1 MNTTE
6 PASPKLRLLRYLA
19 YAFLLLLILITLL
32 LWQTPRLVQ
41 RYLPGWLAEHY
52 GLQLTL
58 GEIDVGLRNPSL
70 TLGATALL
78 DAKQQPI
85 IGFEQLFITPNLQAS
100 WQQKGVVLSAVTL
113 TNPVVQLQRLTDKKG
128 EVRLNL
134 TDALATLLAP
144 APSPEPET
152 ASAPL
157 LVDIASVN
165 VTDGHVRYQDQRK
178 ESEPGWLP
186 PLSLEKVTL
195 KLDNLRTEANHPTAY
210 QLSAAING
218 KSSLAAHGK
227 LDVMSGMGQG
237 KVSLKQV
244 ELKPFAPLWAPYLKL
259 DLAKGHANTEV
270 EYQLKEGKQG
280 VLWQLS
286 KGKLTLDNW
295 QLKKH
300 KGDEFARFGQ
310 LALSELA
317 VDGQKQSLQIGK
329 VTLQQP
335 LLKATL
341 NPQQELDLADLLI
354 EQAPAKPV
362 KGAHAANEVANNA
375 APKSAQQAKTAGNG
389 KKHTPDKPW
398 QWQIKQ
404 ILIDKGD
411 LTLTESSSGKP
422 QARQFSGLKLALG
435 PLGSKG
441 EQPSKLTLATHFNQ
455 SSPLAFD
462 GQLTLTPFTLSGDI
476 NQQGLP
482 LTLAQPYLADLVRI
496 KVQNGLLSS
505 KTRLDLATTA
515 QGDLSKLTLQG
526 GLDVNGLKVVDR
538 ADNQR
543 LLEFNT
549 LALTGLTYDGIS
561 QQMRIKDI
569 ALNKPFA
576 RIEINEDG
584 TTNLQQLLLPQPAAT
599 KSTQAAA
606 TKSTQAAAGSKTPD
620 FRFTIDQLRTEQG
633 NLRFADRSLSQD
645 FVADIASLGG
655 QSRHISNIPGQRSDL
670 AFNGKVDRYA
680 PVTIRGGTNLLVANP
695 ILDIAV
701 AFHNLELTTFTPY
714 SGTYAGYAIDKG
726 QLSMKLHYKLEGNRL
741 EGDNDIT
748 IKKLQLGEK
757 IKSDQAKDLPLG
769 LAIALLSDANGV
781 IQMNLKVK
789 GDLDQPDFSIGN
801 IFWDVLGN
809 TLSKAI
815 TSPFSLLASLA
826 DGTEDLDELPFLP
839 GDPDLPPTQQEKL
852 VKLAQALKDRPKLS
866 MNIRGKVNF
875 NEERPILQR
884 QKLERVLAK
893 LTGNQADLDLLEQD
907 SALQEALARAYE
919 ERFGED
925 LDDLAARLHLDE
937 ESAALRAQAVIL
949 LRDQQ
954 LITAKS
960 LRNLAMRRAQNTKE
974 FLVDSQGIAPE
985 RLFVLDSQVKE
996 EDKEAKVILT
1006 LDQ

>member
-6 PASPKLRLLRYLA
+6 PASPKLRLLRYLV
-19 YAFLLLLILITLL
+19 YAFLLLLILIPLL
-32 LWQTPRLVQ
+32 LWQTPRLIQ

-58 GEIDVGLRNPSL
+58 GEIDVGVRNPSL

-85 IGFEQLFITPNLQAS
+85 IRFEQLFITPDLQAS

-113 TNPVVQLQRLTDKKG
+113 TKPVVLLQRLADKKG
-128 EVRLNL
+128 DVRLNL

-144 APSPEPET
+144 APSHEPET
-152 ASAPL
+152 ARAPL

-186 PLSLEKVTL
+186 LLNLEKVTL

-218 KSSLAAHGK
+218 KSSLSAHGK

-237 KVSLKQV
+237 KASLKQV
-244 ELKPFAPLWAPYLKL
+244 DLKPFAPLWAPYLKL
-259 DLAKGHANTEV
+259 DLAKGHANAEV

-310 LALSELA
+310 LALSDLA
-317 VDGQKQSLQIGK
+317 VDGQKPSLQIGK

-354 EQAPAKPV
+354 EQAPAKLV

-375 APKSAQQAKTAGNG
+375 APKSAQQAKTAGNS
-389 KKHTPDKPW
+389 KKHGADKPW

-422 QARQFSGLKLALG
+422 QARQLSGLKLALG

-441 EQPSKLTLATHFNQ
+441 EQPSKLTLATQFNQ

-526 GLDVNGLKVVDR
+526 GLDINELKVVDR

-584 TTNLQQLLLPQPAAT
+584 TTNLQQLLLPQPAAA
-599 KSTQAAA
+599 KSTEAKAD
-606 TKSTQAAAGSKTPD
+606 SKAPD

-839 GDPDLPPTQQEKL
+839 GDPDLTPTQQEKL

-907 SALQEALARAYE
+907 PALQEALAQAYE

-925 LDDLAARLHLDE
+925 LEDLADRLHLDE

>member
-19 YAFLLLLILITLL
+19 YAFLLFLILITLL

-85 IGFEQLFITPNLQAS
+85 IGFEQLFITPDLQAS

-113 TNPVVQLQRLTDKKG
+113 TKPVVLLQRLADKKG
-128 EVRLNL
+128 DVRLNL
-134 TDALATLLAP
+134 TDALATVLTP
-144 APSPEPET
+144 APSPEPEP

-157 LVDIASVN
+157 LIDIASVN

-178 ESEPGWLP
+178 ASEPGWLP
-186 PLSLEKVTL
+186 PLNLEKVTL

-237 KVSLKQV
+237 KASLKQV
-244 ELKPFAPLWAPYLKL
+244 DLKPFAPLWAPYLKL
-259 DLAKGHANTEV
+259 DLAKGHANAEV

-286 KGKLTLDNW
+286 KGKLKLDNW

-300 KGDEFARFGQ
+300 QGDEFARFGQ

-317 VDGQKQSLQIGK
+317 VDGQKQSIQIGK
-329 VTLQQP
+329 ITLQQP

-354 EQAPAKPV
+354 EQAPTKPV
-362 KGAHAANEVANNA
+362 KEANTANEVANNA

-389 KKHTPDKPW
+389 KKHTPEKPW

-422 QARQFSGLKLALG
+422 QARQLSGLKLALG

-441 EQPSKLTLATHFNQ
+441 EQPSKLTLATQFNQ

-515 QGDLSKLTLQG
+515 QRDLSKLTLQG
-526 GLDVNGLKVVDR
+526 GLDISGLKVVDR

-599 KSTQAAA
+599 KSTHA
-606 TKSTQAAAGSKTPD
+606 TAGNKAPD

-839 GDPDLPPTQQEKL
+839 GDPDLTPTQQEKL

-893 LTGNQADLDLLEQD
+893 LTGNQADLDQLEQD
-907 SALQEALARAYE
+907 PALQEALAQAYE

-925 LDDLAARLHLDE
+925 LEDLADRLHLDE
-937 ESAALRAQAVIL
+937 ESSALRAQAVIL

>member
-1 MNTTE
+1 MNTIE

-19 YAFLLLLILITLL
+19 YAFLLFLILITLL

-85 IGFEQLFITPNLQAS
+85 IGFEQLFITPDLQAS
-100 WQQKGVVLSAVTL
+100 WQQKGVVLSTVTL
-113 TNPVVQLQRLTDKKG
+113 TKPVVLLQRLADKKG
-128 EVRLNL
+128 DVRLNL

-144 APSPEPET
+144 APSPEPEP

-157 LVDIASVN
+157 LIDIASVN

-178 ESEPGWLP
+178 ASEPGWLP
-186 PLSLEKVTL
+186 PLNLENVTL

-237 KVSLKQV
+237 KASLKQV
-244 ELKPFAPLWAPYLKL
+244 DLKPFAPLWAPYLKL
-259 DLAKGHANTEV
+259 DLAKGHANAEV

-310 LALSELA
+310 LALSDLA

-375 APKSAQQAKTAGNG
+375 ALKSAQQAKTDGNG

-422 QARQFSGLKLALG
+422 QARQLSGLKLALG
-435 PLGSKG
+435 PMGSKG
-441 EQPSKLTLATHFNQ
+441 EQPSKLTLATQFNQ

-526 GLDVNGLKVVDR
+526 GLDINGLKVVDR

-584 TTNLQQLLLPQPAAT
+584 TTNLQQLLLPQPAA
-599 KSTQAAA
+599 
-606 TKSTQAAAGSKTPD
+606 GSKAPD

-839 GDPDLPPTQQEKL
+839 GDPDLTPTQQEKL

-907 SALQEALARAYE
+907 SALQEALAQAYE

-925 LDDLAARLHLDE
+925 LEDLADRLHLDE

>member
-19 YAFLLLLILITLL
+19 YAFLLFLILITLL
-32 LWQTPRLVQ
+32 LWQTPRLIQ

-85 IGFEQLFITPNLQAS
+85 IGFEQLFITPDLQAS
-100 WQQKGVVLSAVTL
+100 WQQKGVVLSTVTL
-113 TNPVVQLQRLTDKKG
+113 TKPVVLLQRLADKKG
-128 EVRLNL
+128 DVRLNL

-144 APSPEPET
+144 TPSPEPEP

-157 LVDIASVN
+157 LLDIASVN

-178 ESEPGWLP
+178 ASEPGWLP
-186 PLSLEKVTL
+186 PLNLEKVTL

-237 KVSLKQV
+237 KASLKQV
-244 ELKPFAPLWAPYLKL
+244 DLKPFAPLWAPYIKL
-259 DLAKGHANTEV
+259 DLAKGHANAEV

-362 KGAHAANEVANNA
+362 KEANTANEVASNA

-389 KKHTPDKPW
+389 KKQVPDKPW

-422 QARQFSGLKLALG
+422 QARQLSGLKLALG

-599 KSTQAAA
+599 NSPHA
-606 TKSTQAAAGSKTPD
+606 TAGSKAPD

-839 GDPDLPPTQQEKL
+839 GDPDLTPTQQEKL

-907 SALQEALARAYE
+907 SALQEALAQAYE

-925 LDDLAARLHLDE
+925 LDDLADRLHLDE

>member
-32 LWQTPRLVQ
+32 LWQTPRLIQ

-85 IGFEQLFITPNLQAS
+85 VRFEQLFITPNLQAS

-113 TNPVVQLQRLTDKKG
+113 TKPVVLLQRLADKKG
-128 EVRLNL
+128 EIRLNL
-134 TDALATLLAP
+134 TNALATLLTP

-157 LVDIASVN
+157 LVDIASIA

-186 PLSLEKVTL
+186 PLNLEKVIL

-210 QLSAAING
+210 QLNAAING

-244 ELKPFAPLWAPYLKL
+244 ELKPFAPLWTPYLKL
-259 DLAKGHANTEV
+259 DLAKGHANAEV

-310 LALSELA
+310 LALSDLA

-362 KGAHAANEVANNA
+362 KGADTANEVANNA

-389 KKHTPDKPW
+389 KKHMPDKPW

-404 ILIDKGD
+404 ITIVKGD

-422 QARQFSGLKLALG
+422 QARQLSGLKLALG

-441 EQPSKLTLATHFNQ
+441 EQPSKLTLATQFNQ

-496 KVQNGLLSS
+496 KVQNGQLSS

-526 GLDVNGLKVVDR
+526 GLDINGLKVVDR

-584 TTNLQQLLLPQPAAT
+584 TTNLQQLLLPQPAAA
-599 KSTQAAA
+599 KSTEA
-606 TKSTQAAAGSKTPD
+606 KAGSKAPD

-839 GDPDLPPTQQEKL
+839 GDPDLTPTQQEKL

-907 SALQEALARAYE
+907 SALQEALAQAYE

-925 LDDLAARLHLDE
+925 LDDLADRLHLDE

>member
-32 LWQTPRLVQ
+32 LWQTPRLIQ

-70 TLGATALL
+70 TLGATTLL

-85 IGFEQLFITPNLQAS
+85 IGFEQLFITPNLQAC

-113 TNPVVQLQRLTDKKG
+113 TKPVVLLQRLTDKKG

-144 APSPEPET
+144 SPSPEPET

-186 PLSLEKVTL
+186 PLNLEKVTL

-259 DLAKGHANTEV
+259 DLAKGHVNAEV
-270 EYQLKEGKQG
+270 QYQLKEGKQG

-310 LALSELA
+310 LALSDLA

-354 EQAPAKPV
+354 EQTPAKPV

-375 APKSAQQAKTAGNG
+375 APKSAQQAKTAGNS
-389 KKHTPDKPW
+389 KKHGADKPW

-422 QARQFSGLKLALG
+422 QARQLSGLKLALG

-441 EQPSKLTLATHFNQ
+441 EQPSKLTLATQFNQ

-505 KTRLDLATTA
+505 KTRLDLVTTA

-526 GLDVNGLKVVDR
+526 GLDINGLKVVDR

-599 KSTQAAA
+599 NSPHA
-606 TKSTQAAAGSKTPD
+606 TAGSKAPD

-839 GDPDLPPTQQEKL
+839 GDPDLTPTQQEKL

-907 SALQEALARAYE
+907 PALQEALAQAYE

-925 LDDLAARLHLDE
+925 LEDLADRLHLDE

>member
-6 PASPKLRLLRYLA
+6 PASPKFRLLRYLA

-32 LWQTPRLVQ
+32 LWQTPRLIQ

-85 IGFEQLFITPNLQAS
+85 IRFEQLFITPNLQAS

-113 TNPVVQLQRLTDKKG
+113 TKPVVLLQRLTDKKG
-128 EVRLNL
+128 DVRLNL

-144 APSPEPET
+144 APSSEPET

-157 LVDIASVN
+157 LVDIASIA

-186 PLSLEKVTL
+186 PLNLEKVTL

-210 QLSAAING
+210 QLSTAING

-244 ELKPFAPLWAPYLKL
+244 DLKPFAPLWAPYLKL
-259 DLAKGHANTEV
+259 DLAKGHANAEV

-310 LALSELA
+310 LALSDLA

-362 KGAHAANEVANNA
+362 KEANTANEVANNA
-375 APKSAQQAKTAGNG
+375 APKSTQQAKTASNG
-389 KKHTPDKPW
+389 KKNTADKPW

-404 ILIDKGD
+404 IVIDKGD

-422 QARQFSGLKLALG
+422 QARQLSGLKLALG

-441 EQPSKLTLATHFNQ
+441 EQPSKLTLATQFNQ
-455 SSPLAFD
+455 SSSLAFD

-584 TTNLQQLLLPQPAAT
+584 TTNLQQLLLPQPAAA
-599 KSTQAAA
+599 KSTEA
-606 TKSTQAAAGSKTPD
+606 KAGSKAPD

-839 GDPDLPPTQQEKL
+839 GEPDLTPTQQEKL

-907 SALQEALARAYE
+907 PALQEALARAYE

-925 LDDLAARLHLDE
+925 LEDLADRLHLDE

>member
-1 MNTTE
+1 MNTTK
-6 PASPKLRLLRYLA
+6 PAFPKLRLLRYLA

-58 GEIDVGLRNPSL
+58 GEIDVGLRHPSL

-85 IGFEQLFITPNLQAS
+85 VSFEQLLITPNLHAS
-100 WQQKGVVLSAVTL
+100 WQQKGVVLSAVSL
-113 TNPVVQLQRLTDKKG
+113 TKPVVLLQRLADKKG
-128 EVRLNL
+128 DVRLNL

-157 LVDIASVN
+157 LVDIASIA

-186 PLSLEKVTL
+186 PLNLEKVSI
-195 KLDNLRTEANHPTAY
+195 KLDNLRTEANHPAAY
-210 QLSAAING
+210 QLNAAING

-244 ELKPFAPLWAPYLKL
+244 ELKPFAPLWAPYLTL
-259 DLAKGHANTEV
+259 ELTKGQANAEV
-270 EYQLKEGKQG
+270 EYLLKEDKQG
-280 VLWQLS
+280 VQWQLS
-286 KGKLTLDNW
+286 KGKLMLDNW

-300 KGDEFARFGQ
+300 KGDEFARFSQ

-317 VDGQKQSLQIGK
+317 IDGQKQSLQIGK
-329 VTLQQP
+329 VSLKQP
-335 LLKATL
+335 ILKATL
-341 NPQQELDLADLLI
+341 NAQQELDLADLLI
-354 EQAPAKPV
+354 EQTPAKPV
-362 KGAHAANEVANNA
+362 KDAKGAKATKAAKPTA
-375 APKSAQQAKTAGNG
+375 A
-389 KKHTPDKPW
+389 DKPW

-404 ILIDKGD
+404 IAIDKGD

-422 QARQFSGLKLALG
+422 LARQLSGLTLALG

-441 EQPSKLTLATHFNQ
+441 EQPSMLTLATHFNQ
-455 SSPLAFD
+455 NSPLTFA
-462 GQLTLTPFTLSGDI
+462 GQLTLIPFALSGEI
-476 NQQGLP
+476 SQQGLP
-482 LTLAQPYLADLVRI
+482 LALAQPYLANLLRI
-496 KVQNGLLSS
+496 KLQTGQLSS
-505 KTRLDLATTA
+505 KTKLDLATTA
-515 QGDLSKLTLQG
+515 QGALGKLTLQG
-526 GLDVNGLKVVDR
+526 GLDISGLKVVDR

-543 LLEFNT
+543 LLEISN
-549 LALTGLTYDGIS
+549 LQLTGLDYDGIS

-569 ALNKPFA
+569 ALSKPFA

-584 TTNLQQLLLPQPAAT
+584 ITNLQQLLLPQPASG
-599 KSTQAAA
+599 KG
-606 TKSTQAAAGSKTPD
+606 TQAAAGSKGPD

-701 AFHNLELTTFTPY
+701 AFNNLELTTFTPY

-757 IKSDQAKDLPLG
+757 IKSEQAKDLPLG

-839 GDPDLPPTQQEKL
+839 GDPDLTQTQLDKL
-852 VKLAQALKDRPKLS
+852 AKLAQALKDRPKLS

-907 SALQEALARAYE
+907 PDLQEALAKAYQ
-919 ERFGED
+919 ERFSED
-925 LDDLAARLHLDE
+925 LDDLADRLSLDE
-937 ESAALRAQAVIL
+937 ESPALRAQAIAL
-949 LRDQQ
+949 LQEQQ

-996 EDKEAKVILT
+996 EDKEAKVVLT

>member
-113 TNPVVQLQRLTDKKG
+113 TKPVVLLQRLADKKG

-144 APSPEPET
+144 SPSPEPET
-152 ASAPL
+152 ARAPL

-186 PLSLEKVTL
+186 PLNLEKVTL

-210 QLSAAING
+210 QLNAAING

-237 KVSLKQV
+237 KASLKQV

-259 DLAKGHANTEV
+259 DLAKGHANAEG

-329 VTLQQP
+329 VTLQRP

-375 APKSAQQAKTAGNG
+375 APKSAQQTKTADNG
-389 KKHTPDKPW
+389 KKHAPDKPW

-422 QARQFSGLKLALG
+422 QARQLSGLKLALG

-441 EQPSKLTLATHFNQ
+441 EQPSKLTLATQFNQ

-462 GQLTLTPFTLSGDI
+462 GQLTLSPFTISGDI

-526 GLDVNGLKVVDR
+526 GLDINGLKVVDR

-569 ALNKPFA
+569 ALKKPFA

-584 TTNLQQLLLPQPAAT
+584 TTNLQQLLLPQPAA
-599 KSTQAAA
+599 A
-606 TKSTQAAAGSKTPD
+606 KSTQAAAGSKAPD

-826 DGTEDLDELPFLP
+826 DGTEDLDELPFLL
-839 GDPDLPPTQQEKL
+839 GDPDLTPTQQEKL

-907 SALQEALARAYE
+907 PALQEALAQAYE

-925 LDDLAARLHLDE
+925 LDDLADRLHLDE
-937 ESAALRAQAVIL
+937 ESEALRAQAVIL

>member
-19 YAFLLLLILITLL
+19 YAFLLLLILMTLL

-70 TLGATALL
+70 TLGATTLL

-85 IGFEQLFITPNLQAS
+85 IGFEQLFITPDLQAS

-113 TNPVVQLQRLTDKKG
+113 TKPVALLQRLADKKG
-128 EVRLNL
+128 EIRLNL
-134 TDALATLLAP
+134 TDALATLLTP

-178 ESEPGWLP
+178 ESESGWLP
-186 PLSLEKVTL
+186 PLNLEKVTL

-259 DLAKGHANTEV
+259 DLAKGHANAEV

-341 NPQQELDLADLLI
+341 NPQQELDLAGLLI

-375 APKSAQQAKTAGNG
+375 APKSAQQAKTAGNS
-389 KKHTPDKPW
+389 KKHGADKPW

-422 QARQFSGLKLALG
+422 QARQLSGLKLALG

-441 EQPSKLTLATHFNQ
+441 EQPSKLTLATQFNQ

-526 GLDVNGLKVVDR
+526 GLDINGLKVVDR

-584 TTNLQQLLLPQPAAT
+584 TTNLQQLLLPQPAAAN
-599 KSTQAAA
+599 STQAV
-606 TKSTQAAAGSKTPD
+606 AGSKAPD

-839 GDPDLPPTQQEKL
+839 GDPDLTPTQQEKL

-907 SALQEALARAYE
+907 PALQEALAQAYE

-925 LDDLAARLHLDE
+925 LDDLADRLHLDE

>member
-32 LWQTPRLVQ
+32 LWQTPRLLQ

-58 GEIDVGLRNPSL
+58 GEIDVGLRKPSL

-85 IGFEQLFITPNLQAS
+85 IGFEQLFITPDLQAS

-113 TNPVVQLQRLTDKKG
+113 TKPVVLLQRLTDKKG
-128 EVRLNL
+128 DVRLNL

-157 LVDIASVN
+157 LVDIASIA

-186 PLSLEKVTL
+186 PLNLEKVTL
-195 KLDNLRTEANHPTAY
+195 KLDNLRTEENHPTAY
-210 QLSAAING
+210 QLNAAING

-237 KVSLKQV
+237 KASLKQV
-244 ELKPFAPLWAPYLKL
+244 DLKPFAPLWAPYLKL
-259 DLAKGHANTEV
+259 DLAKGHANAEV

-335 LLKATL
+335 LLRATL

-362 KGAHAANEVANNA
+362 KEANTANEVASNA

-389 KKHTPDKPW
+389 KKQVPDKPW

-422 QARQFSGLKLALG
+422 QAHQLSGLKLALG

-515 QGDLSKLTLQG
+515 QGYLSKLTLQG

-599 KSTQAAA
+599 NSPHA
-606 TKSTQAAAGSKTPD
+606 TAGSKAPD

-826 DGTEDLDELPFLP
+826 NGTEDLDELPFLP
-839 GDPDLPPTQQEKL
+839 GDPDLTPTQQEKL

-907 SALQEALARAYE
+907 PALQEALALAYE

-925 LDDLAARLHLDE
+925 LDDLADRLHLDE

>member
-19 YAFLLLLILITLL
+19 YAFLLLLILMTLL
-32 LWQTPRLVQ
+32 LWQTSRLVQ

-70 TLGATALL
+70 TLGTTALL

-85 IGFEQLFITPNLQAS
+85 IRFEQLFITPDLQAS

-113 TNPVVQLQRLTDKKG
+113 TKPVVLLQRLTDKKG

-186 PLSLEKVTL
+186 LLKLEKVTL

-227 LDVMSGMGQG
+227 LDVMSGLGQG

-244 ELKPFAPLWAPYLKL
+244 DLKPLAPLWAPYIKL
-259 DLAKGHANTEV
+259 DLAKGHANAEV

-300 KGDEFARFGQ
+300 QGDEFARFGQ
-310 LALSELA
+310 LALSDLA

-362 KGAHAANEVANNA
+362 KEANTANEVANNA
-375 APKSAQQAKTAGNG
+375 APKSTQQAKTAGNG

-422 QARQFSGLKLALG
+422 QARQLSGLKLALG

-441 EQPSKLTLATHFNQ
+441 EQPSKLTLATQFNQ

-526 GLDVNGLKVVDR
+526 GLDINGLKVVDR

-584 TTNLQQLLLPQPAAT
+584 TTNLQQLLLPQPAAA
-599 KSTQAAA
+599 KSTEA
-606 TKSTQAAAGSKTPD
+606 KAGSKAPD

-839 GDPDLPPTQQEKL
+839 GDPDLTPTQQEKL

-907 SALQEALARAYE
+907 SALQEALAQAYE

-925 LDDLAARLHLDE
+925 LDDLADRLHLDE

-985 RLFVLDSQVKE
+985 RLFVLDS
-996 EDKEAKVILT
+996 
-1006 LDQ
+1006 

>member
-19 YAFLLLLILITLL
+19 YAFLLLLILMTLL

-70 TLGATALL
+70 TLGATTLL

-113 TNPVVQLQRLTDKKG
+113 TKPVVLLQRLTDKKG
-128 EVRLNL
+128 DVRLNL
-134 TDALATLLAP
+134 TDALATLLTP

-186 PLSLEKVTL
+186 PLNLEKVTL

-227 LDVMSGMGQG
+227 LAVMSGMGQG
-237 KVSLKQV
+237 KASLKQV

-259 DLAKGHANTEV
+259 DLAKGHANAEV

-329 VTLQQP
+329 ITLQQP

-362 KGAHAANEVANNA
+362 KGADTANEVANNA

-389 KKHTPDKPW
+389 KKHGADKPW

-404 ILIDKGD
+404 IVIDKGD

-422 QARQFSGLKLALG
+422 QARQLSGLKLALG

-441 EQPSKLTLATHFNQ
+441 EQPSKLTLATQFNQ

-584 TTNLQQLLLPQPAAT
+584 TTNLQQLLLPQPAAA
-599 KSTQAAA
+599 KSTEAE
-606 TKSTQAAAGSKTPD
+606 AGSKAPD

-826 DGTEDLDELPFLP
+826 DGTEALDELPFLP
-839 GDPDLPPTQQEKL
+839 GEPDLTPTQQEKL

-907 SALQEALARAYE
+907 PALQEALAQAYE

-925 LDDLAARLHLDE
+925 LDDLADRLHLDE

-985 RLFVLDSQVKE
+985 RLFVLDSQVKA

>member
-32 LWQTPRLVQ
+32 LWQTPRLLQ

-58 GEIDVGLRNPSL
+58 GEIDVGLRKPSL

-78 DAKQQPI
+78 DAKQQAI
-85 IGFEQLFITPNLQAS
+85 IGFEQLFITPDLQAS

-113 TNPVVQLQRLTDKKG
+113 TKPVVLLQRLTDKKG
-128 EVRLNL
+128 DVRLNL

-157 LVDIASVN
+157 LVDIASIA

-186 PLSLEKVTL
+186 PLNLEKVTL
-195 KLDNLRTEANHPTAY
+195 KLDNLRTEENHPTAY
-210 QLSAAING
+210 QLNAAING

-237 KVSLKQV
+237 KASLKQV
-244 ELKPFAPLWAPYLKL
+244 DLKPFAPLWAPYLKL
-259 DLAKGHANTEV
+259 DLAKGHANAEV

-335 LLKATL
+335 LLRATL

-362 KGAHAANEVANNA
+362 KEANTANEVASNA

-389 KKHTPDKPW
+389 KKQVPDKPW

-422 QARQFSGLKLALG
+422 QAHQLSGLKLALG

-515 QGDLSKLTLQG
+515 QGYLSKLTLQG

-599 KSTQAAA
+599 NSPHA
-606 TKSTQAAAGSKTPD
+606 TAGSKAPD

-826 DGTEDLDELPFLP
+826 NGTEDLDELPFLP
-839 GDPDLPPTQQEKL
+839 GDPDLTPTQQEKL

-907 SALQEALARAYE
+907 PALQEALAQAYE

-925 LDDLAARLHLDE
+925 LDDLADRLHLDE

>member
-19 YAFLLLLILITLL
+19 YAFLLFLILITLL
-32 LWQTPRLVQ
+32 LWQTPHLIQ

-58 GEIDVGLRNPSL
+58 GEIDVGLRNPSIS
-70 TLGATALL
+70 LGATALL
-78 DAKQQPI
+78 DAKQQTI

-113 TNPVVQLQRLTDKKG
+113 TKPVVQLQRLADKKG
-128 EVRLNL
+128 DVRLNL
-134 TDALATLLAP
+134 TDALATQLTPAP
-144 APSPEPET
+144 APEPET

-186 PLSLEKVTL
+186 PLNLEKVTL
-195 KLDNLRTEANHPTAY
+195 KIDNLRTEANHPTAY

-244 ELKPFAPLWAPYLKL
+244 ELKPFAPLWAPYLTL
-259 DLAKGHANTEV
+259 DLAKGHANAEV

-295 QLKKH
+295 LLKKH

-389 KKHTPDKPW
+389 KKHAPDKPW

-422 QARQFSGLKLALG
+422 QARQLSGLKLALG

-441 EQPSKLTLATHFNQ
+441 EQPSKLTLATQFNQ

-526 GLDVNGLKVVDR
+526 GLDINGLKVVDR

-584 TTNLQQLLLPQPAAT
+584 TTNLQQLLLPQPAAAN
-599 KSTQAAA
+599 STHA
-606 TKSTQAAAGSKTPD
+606 TAGSKAPD

-680 PVTIRGGTNLLVANP
+680 PVTISGGTNLLVANP

-839 GDPDLPPTQQEKL
+839 GEPDLTPTQQEKL

-907 SALQEALARAYE
+907 PALQEALARAYE

-925 LDDLAARLHLDE
+925 LEDLADRLHLDE

>member
-32 LWQTPRLVQ
+32 LWQTPRLIQ
-41 RYLPGWLAEHY
+41 HYLPGWLAEHY

-70 TLGATALL
+70 TLGATALF
-78 DAKQQPI
+78 DAKQRPI
-85 IGFEQLFITPNLQAS
+85 IRFEQLFITPNLQAS
-100 WQQKGVVLSAVTL
+100 WQQKGAVLSAVTL
-113 TNPVVQLQRLTDKKG
+113 TKPVVLLQRLADKKG

-157 LVDIASVN
+157 LIDIASVN

-186 PLSLEKVTL
+186 PLNLGKVTL

-218 KSSLAAHGK
+218 KSSLSAHGK

-244 ELKPFAPLWAPYLKL
+244 DLKPFAPLWAPYLKL
-259 DLAKGHANTEV
+259 DLAKGHANAEV

-300 KGDEFARFGQ
+300 QGDEFARFGQ
-310 LALSELA
+310 LALSDLA

-375 APKSAQQAKTAGNG
+375 APKSAQQAKTAGNS
-389 KKHTPDKPW
+389 KKHGADKPW

-422 QARQFSGLKLALG
+422 QARQLSGLKLALG

-441 EQPSKLTLATHFNQ
+441 EQPSKLTLATQFNQ

-526 GLDVNGLKVVDR
+526 GLDINGLKVVDR

-584 TTNLQQLLLPQPAAT
+584 TTNLQQLLLPQPAAA
-599 KSTQAAA
+599 KSTEA
-606 TKSTQAAAGSKTPD
+606 KAGSKAPD

-839 GDPDLPPTQQEKL
+839 GEPDLTPTQQEKL

-925 LDDLAARLHLDE
+925 LDDLADRLHLDE

>member
-19 YAFLLLLILITLL
+19 YAFLLLLILMTLL

-85 IGFEQLFITPNLQAS
+85 IRFEQLFITPNLQAS

-186 PLSLEKVTL
+186 PLNLEKVTL

-244 ELKPFAPLWAPYLKL
+244 DLKPFAPLWAPYLKL
-259 DLAKGHANTEV
+259 DLAKGHANAEV

-295 QLKKH
+295 QLKKYQ
-300 KGDEFARFGQ
+300 GDEFARFGQ
-310 LALSELA
+310 LALSDLA

-375 APKSAQQAKTAGNG
+375 APKSAQQAKTAGNS
-389 KKHTPDKPW
+389 KKHGADKPW

-422 QARQFSGLKLALG
+422 QARQLSGLKLALG

-441 EQPSKLTLATHFNQ
+441 EQPSKLTLATQFNQ

-526 GLDVNGLKVVDR
+526 ELDINGLKVVDR

-599 KSTQAAA
+599 KGTHA
-606 TKSTQAAAGSKTPD
+606 TAGSKAPD

-741 EGDNDIT
+741 EGDNNIT

-839 GDPDLPPTQQEKL
+839 GDPDLTPTQQEKL

-907 SALQEALARAYE
+907 PALQEALAQAYE

-925 LDDLAARLHLDE
+925 LEDLADRLHLDE

>member
-32 LWQTPRLVQ
+32 LWQTPRLLQ

-58 GEIDVGLRNPSL
+58 GEIDVGVRNPSL

-113 TNPVVQLQRLTDKKG
+113 TKPVVLLQRLADKKG

-152 ASAPL
+152 ARAPL

-186 PLSLEKVTL
+186 PLNLEKVTL

-210 QLSAAING
+210 QLSAAINV

-237 KVSLKQV
+237 KASLKQV
-244 ELKPFAPLWAPYLKL
+244 DLKPFAPLWAPYIKL
-259 DLAKGHANTEV
+259 DLAKGHANAEV
-270 EYQLKEGKQG
+270 QYQLKEGKQG

-310 LALSELA
+310 LALSDLA

-375 APKSAQQAKTAGNG
+375 APKSAQQAKTAGNS
-389 KKHTPDKPW
+389 KKHGADKPW

-422 QARQFSGLKLALG
+422 QARQLSGLKLALG

-441 EQPSKLTLATHFNQ
+441 EQPSKLTLATQFNQ

-526 GLDVNGLKVVDR
+526 GLDINGLKVVDR

-584 TTNLQQLLLPQPAAT
+584 TTNLQQLLLPQPAAA
-599 KSTQAAA
+599 KSTEA
-606 TKSTQAAAGSKTPD
+606 KAGSKAPD

-801 IFWDVLGN
+801 IFLDVLGN

-839 GDPDLPPTQQEKL
+839 GDPDLTPTQQEKL

-907 SALQEALARAYE
+907 PALQEALAQAYE

-925 LDDLAARLHLDE
+925 LEDLADRLHLDE

>member
-32 LWQTPRLVQ
+32 LWQTPRLLQ

-58 GEIDVGLRNPSL
+58 GEIDVGVRNPSL
-70 TLGATALL
+70 TIGATALL

-85 IGFEQLFITPNLQAS
+85 IRFEQLFITPDLQAS

-113 TNPVVQLQRLTDKKG
+113 TKPVVLLQRLTDKKG

-134 TDALATLLAP
+134 TDALATLLTP

-178 ESEPGWLP
+178 ASEPGWLP
-186 PLSLEKVTL
+186 PLNLEKVTL

-210 QLSAAING
+210 QLNAAING

-227 LDVMSGMGQG
+227 LDVLSGMGQG
-237 KVSLKQV
+237 QASLKQV
-244 ELKPFAPLWAPYLKL
+244 DLKPFAPLWAPYLKL
-259 DLAKGHANTEV
+259 DLAKGHANAEV
-270 EYQLKEGKQG
+270 GYQLKEGKQG

-362 KGAHAANEVANNA
+362 KGAHAANEVASNA
-375 APKSAQQAKTAGNG
+375 APKSAPQAKTAGNG
-389 KKHTPDKPW
+389 KKHVPDKPW

-422 QARQFSGLKLALG
+422 QARQLSGLKLALG
-435 PLGSKG
+435 PLGSEG
-441 EQPSKLTLATHFNQ
+441 EQPSKLTLATQFNQ

-584 TTNLQQLLLPQPAAT
+584 TTNLQQLLLPQPAAA
-599 KSTQAAA
+599 KSTEA
-606 TKSTQAAAGSKTPD
+606 KAGSKAPD

-839 GDPDLPPTQQEKL
+839 GDPDLTPTQQEKL
-852 VKLAQALKDRPKLS
+852 IKLAQALKDRPKLS

-925 LDDLAARLHLDE
+925 LEDLADRLHLDE

>member
-6 PASPKLRLLRYLA
+6 PASPKPRLLRYLA

-70 TLGATALL
+70 ALGATALL

-85 IGFEQLFITPNLQAS
+85 IRFEQLFISPDLQAS

-113 TNPVVQLQRLTDKKG
+113 TKPVVLLQRLADKKG
-128 EVRLNL
+128 GVRLNL

-144 APSPEPET
+144 APSPEPEA
-152 ASAPL
+152 ASSPL
-157 LVDIASVN
+157 LVDIASIA

-186 PLSLEKVTL
+186 PLNLEKVTL
-195 KLDNLRTEANHPTAY
+195 KLDNLRSEANHPTAY

-218 KSSLAAHGK
+218 NSSLAAHGK

-259 DLAKGHANTEV
+259 DLAKGHANAEV
-270 EYQLKEGKQG
+270 EYQLKEGKQE
-280 VLWQLS
+280 VQWQLS

-295 QLKKH
+295 QLKKR
-300 KGDEFARFGQ
+300 KGEEFARFSQ

-341 NPQQELDLADLLI
+341 NAQQELDLADLLV
-354 EQAPAKPV
+354 ELAPAKPV
-362 KGAHAANEVANNA
+362 KGANAANEVAKSA
-375 APKSAQQAKTAGNG
+375 DPKSAQQAKAAGNG
-389 KKHTPDKPW
+389 KKNTADKPW

-404 ILIDKGD
+404 IAIDKGD

-422 QARQFSGLKLALG
+422 LARQLSGLKLALG

-441 EQPSKLTLATHFNQ
+441 EQPSKLTLATQFNQ
-455 SSPLAFD
+455 NTPLTFD
-462 GQLTLTPFTLSGDI
+462 GQLTLTPFTLSGNI

-505 KTRLDLATTA
+505 KTRLDLATTT

-543 LLEFNT
+543 LLEFTT
-549 LALTGLTYDGIS
+549 LTLTGLTYDGIS
-561 QQMRIKDI
+561 QQMRIKEI

-576 RIEINEDG
+576 RIEIHEDG

-599 KSTQAAA
+599 N
-606 TKSTQAAAGSKTPD
+606 STQAAAGRKGPD

-695 ILDIAV
+695 LLDIAV

-757 IKSDQAKDLPLG
+757 IKSEQAKDLPLG

-826 DGTEDLDELPFLP
+826 DGTDDLDELPFLP
-839 GDPDLPPTQQEKL
+839 GDPDLTPTQQEKL
-852 VKLAQALKDRPKLS
+852 IKLAQALKERPKLS

-907 SALQEALARAYE
+907 PALQEALAQAYE

-925 LDDLAARLHLDE
+925 LEDLADRLHLDE

-974 FLVDSQGIAPE
+974 FLVDRQGITPE

>member
-32 LWQTPRLVQ
+32 LWQTPRLIQ

-52 GLQLTL
+52 GLQLML
-58 GEIDVGLRNPSL
+58 GEINVGLRNPSL
-70 TLGATALL
+70 TLSATALL

-100 WQQKGVVLSAVTL
+100 WQQRGVVLSTVTL
-113 TNPVVQLQRLTDKKG
+113 TKPVVLLQRLTDKKG
-128 EVRLNL
+128 DVRLNL

-157 LVDIASVN
+157 LVDIASIA

-186 PLSLEKVTL
+186 PLNLEKVTL

-210 QLSAAING
+210 QLNTAING

-244 ELKPFAPLWAPYLKL
+244 ELKPFAPLWTPYLKL
-259 DLAKGHANTEV
+259 DLAKGHANAEV

-310 LALSELA
+310 LALSDLA

-362 KGAHAANEVANNA
+362 KGAHVANEVANNA

-389 KKHTPDKPW
+389 KKHAPDKPW

-422 QARQFSGLKLALG
+422 QARQLSGLKLALG

-441 EQPSKLTLATHFNQ
+441 EQPSKLTLATQFNQ

-505 KTRLDLATTA
+505 KTRLDLATTV

-526 GLDVNGLKVVDR
+526 GLDINGLKVVDR

-561 QQMRIKDI
+561 QKMRIKDI

-576 RIEINEDG
+576 RIEINEDS
-584 TTNLQQLLLPQPAAT
+584 TTNLQQLLLPQPAAA
-599 KSTQAAA
+599 KSTEA
-606 TKSTQAAAGSKTPD
+606 KAGSKAPD

-839 GDPDLPPTQQEKL
+839 GEPDLTPTQQEKL

-907 SALQEALARAYE
+907 SALQEALAQAYE

-925 LDDLAARLHLDE
+925 LDDLADRLHLDE

>member
-32 LWQTPRLVQ
+32 LWQTPRLIQ

-186 PLSLEKVTL
+186 PLNLEKVTL

-259 DLAKGHANTEV
+259 DLAKGHANAEG

-310 LALSELA
+310 LALSDLA

-354 EQAPAKPV
+354 EQATAKPV
-362 KGAHAANEVANNA
+362 KEANTANEVANNA
-375 APKSAQQAKTAGNG
+375 APKSAQQAKTAGNS
-389 KKHTPDKPW
+389 KKHGADKPW

-422 QARQFSGLKLALG
+422 QARQLSDLKLALG

-441 EQPSKLTLATHFNQ
+441 EQPSKLTLATQFNQ

-462 GQLTLTPFTLSGDI
+462 GQLTLSPFTLSGDI

-482 LTLAQPYLADLVRI
+482 LTLAQPYLADRVRI

-599 KSTQAAA
+599 KSTE
-606 TKSTQAAAGSKTPD
+606 TKAGSKTPD

-726 QLSMKLHYKLEGNRL
+726 QLSMKLHYRLEGNRL

-839 GDPDLPPTQQEKL
+839 GDPDLTPTQQEKL
-852 VKLAQALKDRPKLS
+852 IKLAQALKDRPKLS

-907 SALQEALARAYE
+907 SALQEALAQAYE

-925 LDDLAARLHLDE
+925 LDDLADRLHLDE
-937 ESAALRAQAVIL
+937 ESTALRAQAVIL